1 MIKQCLGKQHT
12 FFSIHN
18 FFKSIMK
25 HIATTFLFL
34 GLLAFC
40 AVGQNVTVKMKDG
53 SSHKF
58 NADYLSELSFQ
69 DVVPET
75 PPVVLNTVTVNVYG
89 GGNVATTFIG
99 EGGNVEFKAD
109 LYGPT
114 DATHMNTGTYTYA
127 TTKAPFT
134 FDPQWSYLKING
146 EQKTF
151 TAGEIVVSLEERTYT
166 FDITLTLSDNTK
178 YRAKYVGPLPKYT
191 PWIECT
197 LSNASYNDRPQPA
210 GDFYVKFND
219 AEYNYEM
226 AMILTAQESD
236 KTLPAGEYILSDTR
250 APFTISTA
258 SYINQYSPFETLNL
272 APDSKI
278 NVTKDGEDYIIVMD
292 LNLSDGRPA
301 KYTYQGP
308 ITGTPTFE
316 STVEEWKQLIVNP
329 FGSTNSTL
337 YFYKTADTAADG
349 FLSLDCYFPTAS
361 FFPTGEYTIGGD
373 SGMYIKTSD
382 ISYTNYNPDGSEG
395 GAIALSSGKMTV
407 TRNDGVYTFNI
418 EALLANGENIALTYT
433 GMLDKFG
440 PTFAVELSEA
450 SYEENQTRPRGNI
463 YIKLNDQDWTYSIG
477 LDMFAAPSATTLP
490 AGTYTYATTGA
501 ENTFSAKSYVESYYP
516 YSRIN
521 IVEGSTVTVEVD
533 ANSVYT
539 ITMNIKFEDGREGN
553 FTYNGTISGTPQFE

>member
-1 MIKQCLGKQHT
+1 
-12 FFSIHN
+12 
-18 FFKSIMK
+18 MK

-69 DVVPET
+69 DVVPE
-75 PPVVLNTVTVNVYG
+75 PPLVVLNTVDLLVYS
-89 GGNVATTFIG
+89 GGNVTATFTG
-99 EGGNVEFKAD
+99 EGGNVEIATD
-109 LYGPT
+109 LYGPA
-114 DATHMNTGTYTYA
+114 DAIYMNTGTYTYA
-127 TTKAPFT
+127 TTRAPFT
-134 FDPQWSYLKING
+134 FDPQYSHLKING
-146 EQKTF
+146 ENKQF
-151 TAGEIVVSLEERTYT
+151 TDGTVLVSLEERTYT
-166 FDITLTLSDNTK
+166 FDITLTLSDNTE
-178 YRAKYVGPLPKYT
+178 YHAKYIGPLPQYT

-197 LSNASYNDRPQPA
+197 LTQAAYNDRPQPA

-219 AEYNYEM
+219 APTYKYEM
-226 AMILTAQESD
+226 GIILTAQESD

-258 SYINQYSPFETLNL
+258 SSINQYSPFVTLNL
-272 APDSKI
+272 APDSKV
-278 NVTKDGEDYIIVMD
+278 NVTKDGENYIIVMD
-292 LNLSDGRPA
+292 LNLSDGRTA

-329 FGSTNSTL
+329 YGNENSTL

-349 FLSLDCYFPTAS
+349 FLSLDCYFPSAS

-373 SGMYIKTSD
+373 SGLYINTDD

-395 GAIALSSGKMTV
+395 GAIALTSGKMTV
-407 TRNDGVYTFNI
+407 TRDGNIYTFNI

-433 GMLDKFG
+433 GELDKFG
-440 PTFAVELSEA
+440 PSFTVELSDA

-463 YIKLNDQDWTYSIG
+463 YIKLNDQAWNYSIG
-477 LDMFAAPSATTLP
+477 LDMFASPSATTLP

-501 ENTFSAKSYVESYYP
+501 ENTFGAKSYVECFYP
-516 YSRIN
+516 YARLGMG
-521 IVEGSTVTVEVD
+521 EGSTVTVEVD

-539 ITMNIKFEDGREGN
+539 ITMNIKLEDGREGN